1 MGNSQCTVWTVSIV
15 EKRGMSGRR
24 VGFRDSFLGAA
35 ALKATK
41 ESTQTGNLVQKR
53 ILERLMLPH

>member
-1 MGNSQCTVWTVSIV
+1 V
-15 EKRGMSGRR
+15 EKSGMSGRR